1 MDQDFIVT
9 GLLSELKA
17 ENIRKDV
24 VIRGLIKVICGV
36 VAAVLVVVA
45 GFLLYLNQYDFG
57 STTTTNATG
66 VYTLVDSQGNV
77 VATDLTAD
85 EIEEVIKSYGT
96 NHADSNQIED

>member
-57 STTTTNATG
+57 STTTT
-66 VYTLVDSQGNV
+66 
-77 VATDLTAD
+77 
-85 EIEEVIKSYGT
+85 EVSRL
-96 NHADSNQIED
+96 QRR

>member
-45 GFLLYLNQYDFG
+45 GFLLYLKHG
-57 STTTTNATG
+57 AS
-66 VYTLVDSQGNV
+66 S
-77 VATDLTAD
+77 
-85 EIEEVIKSYGT
+85 S
-96 NHADSNQIED
+96 

>member
-57 STTTTNATG
+57 STTTTTATD

-85 EIEEVIKSYGT
+85 EIEE
-96 NHADSNQIED
+96 A

>member
-45 GFLLYLNQYDFG
+45 GLRDLGSSPGLSLCSKFLQPI
-57 STTTTNATG
+57 
-66 VYTLVDSQGNV
+66 TLK
-77 VATDLTAD
+77 
-85 EIEEVIKSYGT
+85 IF
-96 NHADSNQIED
+96 

>member
-57 STTTTNATG
+57 STTTTTATG

-77 VATDLTAD
+77 VATARK
-85 EIEEVIKSYGT
+85 EV
-96 NHADSNQIED
+96 

>member
-17 ENIRKDV
+17 ENIRKDA

-57 STTTTNATG
+57 STTTTTATKA
-66 VYTLVDSQGNV
+66 LS
-77 VATDLTAD
+77 ATCNSAHESESSTSRRQDLQTRKLRSF
-85 EIEEVIKSYGT
+85 E
-96 NHADSNQIED
+96 